1 MMHKNKTPHTNDLN
15 SFVEIE
21 EYMKLLKSQKRKNV
35 ILSNVKM
42 CLIFINLAVWSYVVW
57 GLMTK

>member
-1 MMHKNKTPHTNDLN
+1 MHKNKTPHTNDLN

-42 CLIFINLAVWSYVVW
+42 RLMFINLAVWSYVVW